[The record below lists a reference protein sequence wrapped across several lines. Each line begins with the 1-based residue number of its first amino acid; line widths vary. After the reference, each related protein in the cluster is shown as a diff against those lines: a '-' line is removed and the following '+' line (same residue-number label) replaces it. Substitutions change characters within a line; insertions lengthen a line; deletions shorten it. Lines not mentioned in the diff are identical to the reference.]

1 MSFEKNN
8 MKTFF
13 THGVGKPASL
23 GTLPSRK
30 RSLRNWTQNRNFPRI
45 EN

>member
-1 MSFEKNN
+1 
-8 MKTFF
+8 MKTSF

-30 RSLRNWTQNRNFPRI
+30 QSRENDFPSVKLLVYPW
-45 EN
+45 